1 MKLWNKA
8 VIGLAVVSLFAVTAC
23 KKEPEKSAD
32 PGVAQQA
39 APLMAKTWDKSV
51 VNGLLEYVPAD
62 TAFVSA
68 TTRQLSIDS
77 PEMKALFGKINKL
90 TTDVDKLLETDAVK
104 GELGADA
111 EAVKSSM
118 KATKNI
124 KDLLSDYPK
133 FAADFGLDPEG
144 HFDSIAYMNGNTIVG
159 KFTIADMEKYRTKV
173 ISTWDEMFKAAAD
186 ENDPATKIEPK
197 EVTAGGEKWLVYP
210 VKNLRTVDDCAVCK
224 VMPNALAV
232 NFGKDIAT
240 YAFVDENDTAS
251 LENLLKPVDNS
262 LKADALGKLA
272 DDTSALGYIDN
283 VKLFQL
289 MTSDAGKALLKDM
302 DITSELTPECSA
314 YYLDV
319 VKKFPKTSFDVH
331 LGKDGKISSAMTVV
345 MTDKAELQKIQG
357 LHTQSLKVAND
368 SSLAAV
374 SFNLNFQNTIT
385 YLTEKAASFAA
396 SDVKCEDVKTYA
408 TMLQEGVKSLQDP
421 QVAMFTTGIS
431 GLNVALDKFDSATK
445 SFEAVANITGPTVGV
460 TLPLLFNLVKAASPK
475 LKTIDL
481 KKDEVV
487 AIDLTEMAGMPLKL
501 NAYLTDT
508 DLVAGT
514 AKYDVKA
521 IAGGEKK
528 INNDFISL
536 YVSMALAALLD
547 AKIPDV
553 FRDMAYGI
561 SFGTNDDGI
570 AVNFVFNE

>member
-1 MKLWNKA
+1 M
-8 VIGLAVVSLFAVTAC
+8 IGLAVVSLFAVTAC
-23 KKEPEKSAD
+23 KKDPEKTAD
-32 PGVAQQA
+32 TGAVQQA

-62 TAFVSA
+62 TTFVSA
-68 TTRQLSIDS
+68 TTRQFSVDS
-77 PEMKALFGKINKL
+77 PEMKALFGKFNKL
-90 TTDVDKLLETDAVK
+90 TTDVDKILETEAVK
-104 GELGADA
+104 DELGADA
-111 EAVKSSM
+111 EAVKSSIN
-118 KATKNI
+118 ATKSL

-133 FAADFGLDPEG
+133 YAADFGLDPDG
-144 HFDSIAYMNGNTIVG
+144 HFDSIAYMNGNTMVG
-159 KFTIADMEKYRTKV
+159 KFTVADMEKYRAKV

-210 VKNLRTVDDCAVCK
+210 VKNLRTIDDCSVCK
-224 VMPNALAV
+224 IMPNALAV

-240 YAFVDENDTAS
+240 YALIDENDTAS
-251 LENLLKPVDNS
+251 LEKLLNPVDNS
-262 LKADALGKLA
+262 LKADALGKLT
-272 DDTSALGYIDN
+272 DDAWTLGYIDN
-283 VKLFQL
+283 VKLFQI

-314 YYLDV
+314 YYLDI
-319 VKKFPKTSFDVH
+319 VKTFPKTSFDLR
-331 LGKDGKISSAMTVV
+331 LGNNGNVATSMTVV
-345 MTDKAELQKIQG
+345 MNDKAELKKLQN
-357 LHTQSLKVAND
+357 LHAQSLKVAND

-385 YLTEKAASFAA
+385 YLTEKAASLAA
-396 SDVKCEDVKTYA
+396 SDAKCEDVKNYA
-408 TMLQEGVKSLQDP
+408 TMLQEGVKALQDP
-421 QVAMFTTGIS
+421 QVAMFTSGIS

-445 SFEAVANITGPTVGV
+445 AFEAVANITGPTVGV
-460 TLPLLFNLVKAASPK
+460 TLPLLFNLAKAASPE

-501 NAYLTDT
+501 NAFLNDT
-508 DLVAGT
+508 DFVAGT

-536 YVSMALAALLD
+536 YVSMTLAALLD
-547 AKIPDV
+547 ANVPDA

-561 SFGTNDDGI
+561 SLGTNDDGI
-570 AVNFVFNE
+570 ALNFVFNE

>member
-23 KKEPEKSAD
+23 KKDPEKTAD
-32 PGVAQQA
+32 TGAVQQA

-62 TAFVSA
+62 TTFVSA
-68 TTRQLSIDS
+68 TTRQFSVDS
-77 PEMKALFGKINKL
+77 PEMKALFGKFNKL
-90 TTDVDKLLETDAVK
+90 TTDVDKILETEAVK
-104 GELGADA
+104 DELGADA
-111 EAVKSSM
+111 EAVKSSIN
-118 KATKNI
+118 ATKSL

-133 FAADFGLDPEG
+133 YAADFGLDPDG
-144 HFDSIAYMNGNTIVG
+144 HFDSIAYMNGNTMVG
-159 KFTIADMEKYRTKV
+159 KFTVADMEKYRAKV

-210 VKNLRTVDDCAVCK
+210 VKNLRTIDDCSVCK
-224 VMPNALAV
+224 IMPNALAV

-240 YAFVDENDTAS
+240 YALIDENDTAS
-251 LENLLKPVDNS
+251 LEKLLKPVDNS
-262 LKADALGKLA
+262 LKADALGKLT
-272 DDTSALGYIDN
+272 DDAWTLGYIDN
-283 VKLFQL
+283 VKLFQI

-314 YYLDV
+314 YYLDI
-319 VKKFPKTSFDVH
+319 VKTFPKTSFDLR
-331 LGKDGKISSAMTVV
+331 LGNNGNVATSMTVV
-345 MTDKAELQKIQG
+345 MNDKAELKKLQN
-357 LHTQSLKVAND
+357 LHAQSLKVAND

-385 YLTEKAASFAA
+385 YLTEKAASLAA
-396 SDVKCEDVKTYA
+396 SDAKCEDVKNYA
-408 TMLQEGVKSLQDP
+408 TMLQEGVKALQDP
-421 QVAMFTTGIS
+421 QVAMFTSGIS

-445 SFEAVANITGPTVGV
+445 AFEAVANITGPTVGV
-460 TLPLLFNLVKAASPK
+460 TLPLLFNLAKAASPE

-501 NAYLTDT
+501 NAFLNDT
-508 DLVAGT
+508 DFVAGT

-536 YVSMALAALLD
+536 YVSMTLAALLD
-547 AKIPDV
+547 ANVPDA

-561 SFGTNDDGI
+561 SLGTNDDGI
-570 AVNFVFNE
+570 ALNFVFNE